1 MFYLKMAWQNL
12 LKTKNIY
19 GPFLLT
25 SLVLYITLCSTLLIF
40 FSPIS
45 DDMSYGKFLLGFGSG
60 VLTLLSAILVVYSY
74 RFVLK
79 QRSKEFGLYNVLG
92 MSKKKVS
99 LISSIE
105 ILILFLG
112 LLIIGNILSAIFSN
126 ALYLIFVNLIHYD
139 QLILTFTFQSFII
152 TAMIFF
158 SIFILLLVINLFAI
172 RQSSP
177 LDLFKA
183 ASKAEQEPKG
193 NIALAMLSLV
203 LLGIGYGLSLT
214 STKIAAL
221 ALIYRFLIA
230 VVLVIIGTYL
240 FYISF
245 TTWYLKRRRQNKAYY
260 YQTEHF
266 ITVSQ
271 MIFRMKQNAVGLAN
285 ITILAVMC
293 FVTIATSSS
302 LFGNTENMVSQLFP
316 KNTELEIHQ
325 VEGKTSFEAFAQ
337 ETIIPELKTDNKD
350 VVAYQSA
357 MISIPLTRDREI
369 TVNEKTIHKPK
380 VSKMGFVY
388 LIEQDDFRKLGNDLP
403 HLKANQ
409 TAFFK
414 QKGDSKLEKLTI
426 FGKEYANVK
435 NFKSVIVPDVVNTYN
450 PGVLVVS
457 DRSQMTAIKKHFE
470 NVEGFGYNES
480 YKLFADLKS
489 KDYQALKEKKGVW
502 INTKGDTAIVEL
514 TRESSFK
521 DGVYSLF
528 GGFLFTG
535 LLLGTAFL
543 LAAALII
550 YYKRYSEGVE
560 DQKSYH
566 ILQEVGMSKA
576 QVKKIIG
583 SQTLMVFFMP
593 LAMAISH
600 FLVALIMLKQMLSL
614 FGVVNDLLIYQISG
628 GVILAITITYYLIYR
643 LTGRS
648 YYHLIER

>member
-1 MFYLKMAWQNL
+1 MFYLKMAWNNL

-25 SLVLYITLCSTLLIF
+25 STVLYVTLCSTLLIL

-45 DDMSYGKFLLGFGSG
+45 DNMSYGKTILGFGVG
-60 VLTLLSAILVVYSY
+60 VLTLLSTILIIYSY

-105 ILILFLG
+105 ILMIFLG
-112 LLIIGNILSAIFSN
+112 LIFLGSSLSIIFSN
-126 ALYLIFVNLIHYD
+126 LLYLIFVNLIHYD
-139 QLILTFTFQSFII
+139 KLLLTFTPISFLL
-152 TAMIFF
+152 AGVIF
-158 SIFILLLVINLFAI
+158 SGIFILLLIINLLAI
-172 RQSSP
+172 SKSSP
-177 LDLFKA
+177 LDLFKTSA
-183 ASKAEQEPKG
+183 KAEQEPKG
-193 NIALAMLSLV
+193 NVVMAILSVV
-203 LLGIGYGLSLT
+203 LLGIGYALSFT

-230 VVLVIIGTYL
+230 VVLVILGTYL
-240 FYISF
+240 FYVSF

-271 MIFRMKQNAVGLAN
+271 MLFRMKQNAVGLAN
-285 ITILAVMC
+285 ITILAVMS
-293 FVTIATSSS
+293 FVTIATTSSI
-302 LFGNTENMVSQLFP
+302 FGNTETMVNQLFP
-316 KNTELEIHQ
+316 KNTELQVHQ
-325 VEGKTSFEAFAQ
+325 VEGKTSYEEFAKK
-337 ETIIPELKTDNKD
+337 TIIPELHKD
-350 VVAYQSA
+350 DKALIAYQTG
-357 MISIPLTRDREI
+357 MISMPLTRDKEI
-369 TVNEKTIHKPK
+369 TVNQKTINHPK
-380 VSKMGFVY
+380 ISQLGFVY
-388 LIEQDDFRKLGNDLP
+388 VIEQDEFRKLGNDLP
-403 HLKANQ
+403 KLKANQ

-414 QKGDSKLEKLTI
+414 QKGDSQLKKLTI
-426 FGKEYANVK
+426 FGKDYDNIK
-435 NFKSVIVPDVVNTYN
+435 NFKSVKMPDAVNTYN

-457 DRSQMTAIKKHFE
+457 SLNEMTAIKKQFE
-470 NVEGFGYNES
+470 NIDGFGFIET
-480 YKLFADLKS
+480 YKIFADLTA
-489 KDYQALKEKKGVW
+489 KDYQRLANKKGIW
-502 INTKGDTAIVEL
+502 TNDKGEEAVVEL
-514 TRESSFK
+514 TREVHFK
-521 DGVYSLF
+521 NEAYALT

-566 ILQEVGMSKA
+566 ILQEVGMSKT

-593 LAMAISH
+593 LIMAICH
-600 FLVALIMLKQMLSL
+600 FLVAMIMLKQMLLL

-628 GVILAITITYYLIYR
+628 GVILTIIIIYYLIYR
-643 LTGRS
+643 LTGRT

>member
-1 MFYLKMAWQNL
+1 MFYLKMACQNL

-19 GPFLLT
+19 APFLLT
-25 SLVLYITLCSTLLIF
+25 SMVLYITLCSTLLIL

-60 VLTLLSAILVVYSY
+60 VLTLLSTILIVYSY

-126 ALYLIFVNLIHYD
+126 VLYLIFVNLIHYD

-152 TAMIFF
+152 TGMIFL

-221 ALIYRFLIA
+221 VLIYRFLIA

-293 FVTIATSSS
+293 FVTIATTSS

-350 VVAYQSA
+350 VIAYQSA

-435 NFKSVIVPDVVNTYN
+435 NFKSVIVPD
-450 PGVLVVS
+450 S
-457 DRSQMTAIKKHFE
+457 DRSQMTTIKKHFE

-480 YKLFADLKS
+480 YKLFADLKA
-489 KDYQALKEKKGVW
+489 KDYQTLKEKKGVW